1 MTNRLTEYA
10 RNDAA
15 MAHTHLFRPIQ
26 RGQYARRLE
35 FSVNWKDGT
44 LTFASAYQYGIP
56 EQSIFLAAC
65 ALCGL
70 GGVTLS
76 ANPISNEGQA
86 LRLALA
92 SENDATGMDAISVE
106 TTMHELLTAAGMT
119 TGGSAY
125 ARAENM
131 LWRLSNLTIRV
142 QRQGW
147 DGSMRLLSYM
157 KTPEGKVRI
166 GLHHRLAEAIA
177 GSAQHFRINL
187 IERRALNS
195 DPAKCLHAWLSGFV
209 RPGETKSIGITKLT
223 THIWPDDCSDAE
235 QRKRLMRAR
244 LALQEI
250 KLLSGWVI
258 TETNGSITIGRP
270 TGL

>member
-1 MTNRLTEYA
+1 MTNRQTEYA

-15 MAHTHLFRPIQ
+15 MAHSHLFRPIQ
-26 RGQYARRLE
+26 RGQYARRLV
-35 FSVNWKDGT
+35 FSLTWKGGT
-44 LTFASAYQYGIP
+44 LTFASAYQFGIP
-56 EQSIFLAAC
+56 EQSLFLAAC

-86 LRLALA
+86 LRRALA
-92 SENDATGMDAISVE
+92 PANNAAGLDAISVE
-106 TTMHELLTAAGMT
+106 TSMHELLTAAGMA

-131 LWRLSNLTIRV
+131 LWRLSNLTIRF
-142 QRQGW
+142 QHQGW
-147 DGSMRLLSYM
+147 DGSMHLLSYV

-177 GSAQHFRINL
+177 GSAQHFRVNL

-195 DPAKCLHAWLSGFV
+195 DPAKCLHAWLSGFI
-209 RPGETKSIGITKLT
+209 RPGESKSIGIDKLT

-244 LALQEI
+244 HALQEI
-250 KLLSGWVI
+250 KLLPGWVVA
-258 TETNGSITIGRP
+258 ETNGTVTIGRP
-270 TGL
+270 DL